1 MAESANPESKPRVG
15 FGKAIKQGFSGYVRF
30 SGRATRAE
38 YWWWI
43 LFVFLGVWG
52 LSIVDGIIRA
62 ATGSN
67 IFGVF
72 QFLFSL
78 AVLLPDLAV
87 TARRLHDIGKAGW
100 WQAVWYLLPL
110 LAAGTFAILWS
121 GDLDS
126 AVAGGADLG
135 WARLAFTLAI
145 IVSIIAFI
153 LNLGMTVWWVLWMV
167 RQGEPGPNRF
177 GPDPRAWDSPEATEV
192 F

>member
-1 MAESANPESKPRVG
+1 MAEWANTGSKPRVG
-15 FGKAIKQGFSGYVRF
+15 FGEAIKQGFRGYVRF

-38 YWWWI
+38 YWWWV
-43 LFVFLGVWG
+43 LFVFLAG
-52 LSIVDGIIRA
+52 LGFRIVDGIIRA

-67 IFGVF
+67 IFGFGVF
-72 QFLFSL
+72 QILFSL

-100 WQAVWYLLPL
+100 WQTVWYVFPF
-110 LAAGTFAILWS
+110 LALVTVVVLWV
-121 GDLDS
+121 S
-126 AVAGGADLG
+126 AVALS
-135 WARLAFTLAI
+135 WSTPAFALAI

-153 LNLGMTVWWVLWMV
+153 LSLGMTVWWVLWMV

-177 GPDPRAWDSPEATEV
+177 GPDPRAWESPKAPEV